1 MEEQADRGRDSYS
14 IVGSDHSEGIP
25 MRARSFC
32 IAVAVTSV
40 VGLSGSTA
48 TAAPTDDTTVTFAVN
63 ATDGLNIT
71 APASA
76 SLSATT
82 PGNDS
87 TGQMGVVTVTDER
100 STLNTTWEATVT
112 STEFTTGGGTP
123 AETIGSELVDYS
135 PGAAINPVNGPF
147 TAGSNGDLSDPL
159 VAFSRASGNGNN
171 SVSWNPT
178 LTVNVPAAAVAGTY
192 TGTVTHSVA

>member
-1 MEEQADRGRDSYS
+1 MAAA
-14 IVGSDHSEGIP
+14 P
-25 MRARSFC
+25 
-32 IAVAVTSV
+32 VAW
-40 VGLSGSTA
+40 
-48 TAAPTDDTTVTFAVN
+48 AAPTDDTTVTFTVN

-76 SLSATT
+76 TLSAAT

-87 TGQMGVVTVTDER
+87 TGQLGAVTVTDER

-112 STEFTTGGGTP
+112 STPFTTGGETP
-123 AETIGSELVDYS
+123 AETIGAALVDYS

-147 TAGSNGDLSDPL
+147 TAGTPGNLGAPL
-159 VAFSRASGNGNN
+159 VAFSRASGDGNN

>member
-1 MEEQADRGRDSYS
+1 
-14 IVGSDHSEGIP
+14 
-25 MRARSFC
+25 MRTRSFC
-32 IAVAVTSV
+32 IAVAAAAIA
-40 VGLSGSTA
+40 GLSAPPSM
-48 TAAPTDDTTVTFAVN
+48 AAPSDDTTVTFTVN

-76 SLSATT
+76 TLSAAT

-87 TGQMGVVTVTDER
+87 SGQMGVVTVTDER

-112 STEFTTGGGTP
+112 STDFTTGGETP

-147 TAGSNGDLSDPL
+147 TPGSAGDLGAPL

-178 LTVNVPAAAVAGTY
+178 LTVNVPPAAVAGTY